1 MSKEKRYYL
10 KNRDAILEKRKAKA
24 LVDKVKKEADELREY
39 ELVKAKIPAINRI
52 CEFIYETIID
62 NGYRKD
68 YIEVTKLLSTKIDEK
83 YELGGMTYLEMR
95 YNQII

>member
-1 MSKEKRYYL
+1 VKRSATIW
-10 KNRDAILEKRKAKA
+10 KRDAILEKRKAKA
-24 LVDKVKKEADELREY
+24 LADKLKIEADELKEY

-52 CEFIYETIID
+52 GENIYETIID